1 MFRELAVG
9 GVSCGLLCFL
19 QPRGQH
25 IPPVGSDLCSGF
37 PQEVTCWPLD
47 ILFSVQYTN
56 KFKIDVVNVCSFPI
70 NYFSKYLCDAVA

>member
-1 MFRELAVG
+1 MAC
-9 GVSCGLLCFL
+9 CGCDMCSL

-25 IPPVGSDLCSGF
+25 TAPAGSDLCSGF